1 MAFFLGS
8 NFGSEH
14 KIMAVVEKEKMEEVK
29 VAKVEKAEKVV
40 VVAACNNHIIRQ
52 ITVVAE
58 RATAKRPNMLLAS
71 CATRMATIF
80 PIARS

>member
-1 MAFFLGS
+1 MEIFLAS
-8 NFGSEH
+8 NFGSDH

-29 VAKVEKAEKVV
+29 VAKVEKVV

-58 RATAKRPNMLLAS
+58 RATAERPNMLLAS